1 MDSHAQLKT
10 SIPHGG
16 GSHRP
21 AALSPHEQA
30 VLAAIRATPY
40 GTVEV
45 VVHQSKIVQVVKTEK
60 VRLDAA

>member
-1 MDSHAQLKT
+1 MAANTQLKSSSHAN
-10 SIPHGG
+10 
-16 GSHRP
+16 GSHHP
-21 AALSPHEQA
+21 TALSPHEQA

-60 VRLDAA
+60 VRLDGA